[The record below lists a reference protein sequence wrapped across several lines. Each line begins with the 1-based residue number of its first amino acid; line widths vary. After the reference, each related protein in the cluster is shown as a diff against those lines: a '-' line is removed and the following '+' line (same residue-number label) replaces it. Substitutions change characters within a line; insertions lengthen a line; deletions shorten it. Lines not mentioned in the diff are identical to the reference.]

1 MEKKRMEIIDA
12 AKREEEES
20 FADIGISTRA
30 RLGTVDLK
38 FLDNIAMLLNKPTLD
53 WPEQ

>member
-1 MEKKRMEIIDA
+1 MEKKRMEIINA
-12 AKREEEES
+12 AKREEES

>member
-12 AKREEEES
+12 AKGEEEKL

-30 RLGTVDLK
+30 RLGTVDVK
-38 FLDNIAMLLNKPTLD
+38 FLDNITKLLNNNKPTLD
-53 WPEQ
+53 